1 MAMCVCLSQI
11 ETGRM
16 ELDFGMGT
24 SFDLSYTVLR
34 KFGYSQKKLWHVPL
48 WNLVLDS
55 RLGKFHLGTLIVA
68 MYCQHK

>member
-34 KFGYSQKKLWHVPL
+34 KFGYSQKNYGMSLC
-48 WNLVLDS
+48 
-55 RLGKFHLGTLIVA
+55 GTWS
-68 MYCQHK
+68 